1 MKIGN
6 QHTVAEIALF
16 LGAKFVGNG
25 EQIVTGLNEIHRVE
39 QGDLAFVDHPK
50 YYDKVLKSA
59 KKGTMN
65 PPQLLQQ
72 VDLIAAE
79 YNVKDDEISKDV
91 AAKFA
96 KPQLILSESFK

>member
-1 MKIGN
+1 MRVKKFLADLAKLPIASPK
-6 QHTVAEIALF
+6 QQDHIKKLIAL
-16 LGAKFVGNG
+16 
-25 EQIVTGLNEIHRVE
+25 IEIGRYTKLPDKV
-39 QGDLAFVDHPK
+39 
-50 YYDKVLKSA
+50 DKVLKAA
-59 KKGTMN
+59 KRKATMIPQ
-65 PPQLLQQ
+65 PPTPLQLLQQ

>member
-1 MKIGN
+1 MIWSCCLGVAIGRY
-6 QHTVAEIALF
+6 TKLPDKV
-16 LGAKFVGNG
+16 
-25 EQIVTGLNEIHRVE
+25 
-39 QGDLAFVDHPK
+39 
-50 YYDKVLKSA
+50 DKVLKAA
-59 KKGTMN
+59 KKATMN

-91 AAKFA
+91 SAKFA